1 MMFLLWVL
9 MWPIMLMA
17 RCTDMQRPVTPAE
30 HVATYGVAL
39 VTVLWQ
45 LGLFVALTAILARFL

>member
-1 MMFLLWVL
+1 MMFLLWVF

-17 RCTDMQRPVTPAE
+17 RCTDMQRPVTRAE
-30 HVATYGVAL
+30 HVATYVVDL

-45 LGLFVALTAILARFL
+45 IGLFVALMAILARFL